1 MKESL
6 KEIAL
11 AVLAAAAALVLVL
24 AGLAAFGYR
33 PLAVAQEWMISPLTS
48 PRDIAACLTY
58 ACPLLLTGLAA
69 GIAFRCGV
77 LNIGAEGQ
85 SLLGALAAA
94 ALTTRGLAHTSP
106 WLGIPVALAAGV
118 LAGGAWAWLATA
130 LERWRGVPIVLSTI
144 LLNFIALYLLRALL
158 LGPLQAAGTSGPQ
171 SDVLAPWLQLGD
183 IWHGTHLHAGVLL
196 ALALAGGAWLVQEHT
211 TFGFELHVTGLNPVA
226 ACLAGMPVP
235 RRQAGVMLLGGSF
248 AGLAGAVQFL
258 GVTYI
263 LTDKFTAYGYAG
275 IAVAMLGRLHPL
287 GIAAAALFFGVLD
300 RGAEAVESNPD
311 LLIKHDLT
319 DVVKGIVVLTMLV
332 GTAWLARQ
340 RSTVRQA

>member
-1 MKESL
+1 
-6 KEIAL
+6 
-11 AVLAAAAALVLVL
+11 
-24 AGLAAFGYR
+24 
-33 PLAVAQEWMISPLTS
+33 
-48 PRDIAACLTY
+48 
-58 ACPLLLTGLAA
+58 
-69 GIAFRCGV
+69 
-77 LNIGAEGQ
+77 
-85 SLLGALAAA
+85 
-94 ALTTRGLAHTSP
+94 
-106 WLGIPVALAAGV
+106 
-118 LAGGAWAWLATA
+118 
-130 LERWRGVPIVLSTI
+130 
-144 LLNFIALYLLRALL
+144 
-158 LGPLQAAGTSGPQ
+158 
-171 SDVLAPWLQLGD
+171 
-183 IWHGTHLHAGVLL
+183 
-196 ALALAGGAWLVQEHT
+196 LAGGAWLVQEHT